1 MAVKHMGKLTLDLV
15 KKISPSNGDNL
26 EQGIAEDAEIE
37 MSNSELKEKFLALI
51 DQDQLGVKTLNQTA
65 PKHLDLAT
73 QAAISTNGMI
83 QPYFDNSTFHE
94 IEQQRMQEISKRSA
108 KISESFH
115 KERERKEKIEKDRH
129 DQLVAALE
137 RSNSQQFLANENS
150 QLKAE
155 IEKLKQENCRLL
167 KENNKYKNQCSV
179 ESTRA
184 KNNLLDIIYVLVD
197 MAELPID
204 NPFKAYGVM
213 QLHADRKQLKIPSKD
228 TVSKWLEDA
237 NNKNI

>member
-1 MAVKHMGKLTLDLV
+1 MAVKNLGKLTLDLV
-15 KKISPSNGDNL
+15 EGISQSEKSNQEQTVTEEMDSSNSTLKNRFMDVINKEQSHKSNFSQNATESMEAMTLAKKAVIPTHIQPSHFNYFDHNHYDQIEKQQKKIS
-26 EQGIAEDAEIE
+26 
-37 MSNSELKEKFLALI
+37 
-51 DQDQLGVKTLNQTA
+51 
-65 PKHLDLAT
+65 
-73 QAAISTNGMI
+73 QA
-83 QPYFDNSTFHE
+83 F
-94 IEQQRMQEISKRSA
+94 QQE
-108 KISESFH
+108 H
-115 KERERKEKIEKDRH
+115 ERKEKLEQNRH
-129 DQLVAALE
+129 DQLVSALE
-137 RSNSQQFLANENS
+137 RSNNQQALADENT

-155 IEKLKQENCRLL
+155 IEKLKQENSKLL
-167 KENNKYKNQCSV
+167 KENKKIKNQGNI

-213 QLHADRKQLKIPSKD
+213 QLHADGKKLKIPSKD